1 MTATFPS
8 SFPIM
13 TPFGRSVEFS
23 AEEWIFLAV
32 DENRSR
38 VLTFCLFV
46 GANSDG
52 REAAVD
58 SQIHPI
64 HVARLV

>member
-1 MTATFPS
+1 
-8 SFPIM
+8 M

-32 DENRSR
+32 GENCSR
-38 VLTFCLFV
+38 VLIFCLFV

-52 REAAVD
+52 
-58 SQIHPI
+58 
-64 HVARLV
+64 